1 MRYRFLGRT
10 SLAVSELCLG
20 AMTFGRETTDE
31 TGIRMLDRFAEAG
44 GTFLDTSDAYSAGRS
59 EEIVGRWLKGQDRA
73 EWVISTKVR
82 WGPGGNREGLGR
94 KHVLDAVEGSLGRL
108 GTDHIDLYH
117 VHGWDPAAPIE
128 ETVRTLD
135 LLVTSGKVRYLA
147 VSNWAAWQI
156 QKSLGVAD
164 KRGWEPFAAVQ
175 PRYNLL
181 DREFE
186 WELGPQA
193 ADAGL
198 GVLPWSP
205 LRGGWLT
212 GRYVRGGSAAV
223 EPGSRLDQAQ
233 AQQWGERWA
242 NYDNERTWRILD
254 ELAAVAREAG
264 RTQAQVALNW
274 LLQRPAVTAPII
286 GARDLDQLEGNLG
299 AAGWDLDPVLTERL
313 TTVTETGPLPYPYDI
328 LAGSGHSAARG

>member
-20 AMTFGRETTDE
+20 AMTFGREADE
-31 TGIRMLDRFAEAG
+31 ETSLRMMDRFAEAG
-44 GTFLDTSDAYSAGRS
+44 GTFLDTADAYGAGRS
-59 EEIVGRWLKGQDRA
+59 EQIVGHWLKQHDRA
-73 EWVISTKVR
+73 DWVISTKVR
-82 WGPGGNREGLGR
+82 WGPGGNRAGLGR
-94 KHVLDAVEGSLGRL
+94 KHVMAAAEGSLRRL

-117 VHGWDPAAPIE
+117 VHGWDPAAAVE
-128 ETVRTLD
+128 DVVRTLD

-156 QKSLGVAD
+156 QKALGVAD

-186 WELGPQA
+186 WEQGPLA

-212 GRYVRGGSAAV
+212 GRYTRGGSAPAD
-223 EPGSRLDQAQ
+223 SRIGMAE
-233 AQQWGERWA
+233 AENWGERWGV
-242 NYDNERTWRILD
+242 YDTDRTWRVLD
-254 ELAAVAREAG
+254 ELRAVATAAG
-264 RTQAQVALNW
+264 REPAQVALNW
-274 LLQRPAVTAPII
+274 LLQRPTVTAPII
-286 GARDLDQLEGNLG
+286 GARNLEQLESDLG
-299 AAGWDLDPVLTERL
+299 AAGWDLDPALVRRL
-313 TTVTETGPLPYPYDI
+313 DDVTAVDPLPFPYDT
-328 LAGSGHSAARG
+328 LANSGHDAAPE